1 MYSTLTEFYKS
12 KAWQKCMAVIK
23 AERVNDEGLIIC
35 EHCGQPIVRAYD
47 CIGHHK
53 TPLTMANVNNPEIS
67 LNPDNIA
74 LLHHRCHNEVHN
86 RFGLYIPQKVFI
98 VHGAPLSGKS
108 TFVRENKS
116 DRDIVVDIDVLWQA
130 ITFEPMYTKNNYL
143 KSNIFAARDAL
154 IDQIRT
160 RKGQWQ
166 TAWVIGSYPSRAE
179 RERLADRLGAELIHI
194 NTGHDECLRRLY
206 AAGDRPETIW
216 KGYIENY
223 FAQWS
228 A

>member
-1 MYSTLTEFYKS
+1 MFSTLTDFYKS
-12 KAWQKCMAVIK
+12 KAWKKCMMVIK
-23 AERVNDEGLIIC
+23 AERTNEEGLIIC
-35 EHCGQPIVRAYD
+35 EHCGQPIIKAYD

-53 TPLTMANVNNPEIS
+53 EALTMANVNNPSVS

-86 RFGLYIPQKVFI
+86 RFGIYAVQKVFI
-98 VHGAPLSGKS
+98 VHGSPLSGKS
-108 TFVRENKS
+108 SFVKENKS
-116 DRDIVVDIDVLWQA
+116 DRDIVVDIDALWAA
-130 ITFEPMYTKNNYL
+130 ITLEPMYIKNNYL
-143 KSNIFAARDAL
+143 KSNIFTVRNAL

-160 RKGQWQ
+160 RQGKWQ
-166 TAWVIGSYPSRAE
+166 TAWVIGSYPLRAE

-194 NTGHDECLRRLY
+194 DTDQAECIRRLY

-216 KGYIENY
+216 KGFIKDY
-223 FAQWS
+223 FAQYT